1 MGKKIKLI
9 QYEIIINWIKVSYAL
24 KKTIEIVFL
33 FVIMMIYYIY
43 IHGYIYIYVIYI
55 IYIIEK

>member
-9 QYEIIINWIKVSYAL
+9 QYEIIINRIKVSYAL

-33 FVIMMIYYIY
+33 LRYNDGYNYIHTWIYICYIY
-43 IHGYIYIYVIYI
+43 NIYN
-55 IYIIEK
+55 

>member
-9 QYEIIINWIKVSYAL
+9 QYEIIINRIKVSYAL

-33 FVIMMIYYIY
+33 LRYNDGYTIY
-43 IHGYIYIYVIYI
+43 IHGYIYVIYI